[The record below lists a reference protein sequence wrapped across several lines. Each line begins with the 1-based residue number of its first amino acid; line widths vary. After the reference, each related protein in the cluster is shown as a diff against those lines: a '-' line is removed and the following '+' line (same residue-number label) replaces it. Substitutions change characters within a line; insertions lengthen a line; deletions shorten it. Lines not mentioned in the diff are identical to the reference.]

1 MNITL
6 DQKTTTDGTIR
17 ISLAE
22 TDYLPKVEEK
32 VREYSRKMNIKGFR
46 AGKVPAGVVRKMY
59 GKSILVDEVN
69 HILSHSVSDYI
80 KERKLTVLGDPI
92 PNQELAQKIDWDNQ
106 KDFEFEFQIGLVENF
121 SVEVSTKV
129 KLPSYK
135 IAVDDKVVNDAVED
149 MKRRFGNIIN
159 PEVSGADDNLFGE
172 ITPIPRDALSG
183 QAAGDGTSK
192 SAYIQIDKA
201 AAGEKNRLIGLKKDD
216 TLVIDAEKITDDASV
231 RAQIFNVTEEEAKAL
246 KGSYTL
252 KVTNISHNTPAEVNQ
267 ELFDKVFGKDAV
279 SSEAEFKTKIR
290 ETIGENYQRESGHL
304 LDHEIEH
311 YLVDH
316 TKVNMPDHFLKAW
329 LKATGDGKITD
340 EVIGKEFE
348 AYKKG
353 LKWDLIKNKVAE
365 EFKAN
370 VESGEV
376 RERAKQL
383 LAQQFGGPAIIEQLG
398 ERFDKLAENY
408 LAGQDG
414 KGENF
419 MRLYNQLRH
428 EKILKAIRER
438 ITITEKAV
446 SLDEF
451 KKAADAHA
459 HE

>member
-6 DQKTTTDGTIR
+6 DQKTPTDGTIR

-69 HILSHSVSDYI
+69 HLLSHSVSDYI
-80 KERKLTVLGDPI
+80 KEKNLTVLGDPI
-92 PNQELAQKIDWDNQ
+92 PNRELAEKIDWDNQ
-106 KDFEFEFQIGLVENF
+106 KNFEFEFQIGLVENF
-121 SVEVSTKV
+121 SVDLGAKV
-129 KLPSYK
+129 KLPSFK
-135 IAVDDKVVNDAVED
+135 IEVDEKVVTEAVED
-149 MKRRFGNIIN
+149 MRRRFGNITN
-159 PEVSGADDNLFGE
+159 PDVSADDDNLFGE
-172 ITPIPRDALSG
+172 MSG
-183 QAAGDGTSK
+183 PDGTSK
-192 SAYIQIDKA
+192 SAYIQISKTTKS
-201 AAGEKNRLIGLKKDD
+201 EQKKLVGLKKDD
-216 TLVIDAEKITDDASV
+216 VITIDAEKITDDPAV
-231 RAQIFNVTEEEAKAL
+231 RSQIFNVTEEEAKEL
-246 KGSYTL
+246 KGSYSL
-252 KVTNISHNTPAEVNQ
+252 KVTNISHLTPADVNE
-267 ELFDKVFGKDAV
+267 ELFDKVFGKGAV
-279 SSEAEFKTKIR
+279 GSESEFTAKIR
-290 ETIGENYQRESGHL
+290 ETISENYQRESDHL

-365 EFKAN
+365 EFQVK

-398 ERFDKLAENY
+398 ERFNTLADNY
-408 LAGQDG
+408 LSGQDG

-419 MRLYNQLRH
+419 MRIYNQVRH
-428 EKILKAIRER
+428 ERILKAIRER

-451 KKAADAHA
+451 KKAADEHR

>member
-1 MNITL
+1 M
-6 DQKTTTDGTIR
+6 DQKTSTDGTIR

-80 KERKLTVLGDPI
+80 KEKKLTVLGDPI
-92 PNQELAQKIDWDNQ
+92 PNHELAQKIDWDNQ
-106 KDFEFEFQIGLVENF
+106 KSFEFEFQIGLVENF
-121 SVEVSTKV
+121 SVDVSTKV

-149 MKRRFGNIIN
+149 MKRRFGNITN
-159 PEVSGADDNLFGE
+159 PEVSGEDDNLFGE
-172 ITPIPRDALSG
+172 MTAP
-183 QAAGDGTSK
+183 DGTSK
-192 SAYIQIDKA
+192 SAYIQIDKVSA
-201 AAGEKNRLIGLKKDD
+201 KEKKRLVNLKKED
-216 TLVIDAEKITDDASV
+216 TLVIEAEKITDDPAV
-231 RAQIFNVTEEEAKAL
+231 RAQIFNVTEEEAKDL

-267 ELFDKVFGKDAV
+267 ELFDKVFGKDVV
-279 SSEAEFKTKIR
+279 SSESEFKTKIR
-290 ETIGENYQRESGHL
+290 ETIGENYQRESDHL

-340 EVIGKEFE
+340 EMIGKEFE

-365 EFKAN
+365 EFNAK

-408 LAGQDG
+408 LSGQDG

>member
-6 DQKTTTDGTIR
+6 DQKTSTDGTIR

-80 KERKLTVLGDPI
+80 KEKKLAVLGDPI
-92 PNQELAQKIDWDNQ
+92 PNQELARKIDWDNQ
-106 KDFEFEFQIGLVENF
+106 KSFEFEFQIGLVENF
-121 SVEVSTKV
+121 SVDLSSKV

-135 IAVDDKVVNDAVED
+135 IAVEDKVVNDAVED

-159 PEVSGADDNLFGE
+159 PEVSGADDNLFGDM
-172 ITPIPRDALSG
+172 T
-183 QAAGDGTSK
+183 AADGTSK
-192 SAYIQIDKA
+192 SAYIQIGKVTSK
-201 AAGEKNRLIGLKKDD
+201 EQKRLIGLKKED
-216 TLVIDAEKITDDASV
+216 TIVIEAEKITDDPAV
-231 RAQIFNVTEEEAKAL
+231 RAQIFNVTEEEAKDL

-252 KVTNISHNTPAEVNQ
+252 KVTNISHNTPSEVNQ

-279 SSEAEFKTKIR
+279 SSESDFTTKIR
-290 ETIGENYQRESGHL
+290 ETIGENYQRESDHL

-316 TKVNMPDHFLKAW
+316 TKVNMPEHFLKAW
-329 LKATGDGKITD
+329 LKSTGDGKITD
-340 EVIGKEFE
+340 EMIGKEFE

-353 LKWDLIKNKVAE
+353 LKWDLIKNKVSE
-365 EFKAN
+365 ELQVK

-376 RERAKQL
+376 RERAKQM

-398 ERFDKLAENY
+398 ERFNTLADNY
-408 LAGQDG
+408 LSGQDG

-419 MRLYNQLRH
+419 MRLYNQIRH
-428 EKILKAIRER
+428 ERILKAIRER
-438 ITITEKAV
+438 ITITEKPV